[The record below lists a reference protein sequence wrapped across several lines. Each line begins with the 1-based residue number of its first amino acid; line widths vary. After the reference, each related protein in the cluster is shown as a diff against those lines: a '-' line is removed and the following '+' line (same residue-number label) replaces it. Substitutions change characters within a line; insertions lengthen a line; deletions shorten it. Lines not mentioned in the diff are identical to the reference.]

1 MMTIQFNGRFLAS
14 NNNNR
19 LVDNKGAL
27 KMDKNDK
34 KHNDKSN
41 MKKPK
46 AKLEQAALA
55 PGEVAKS
62 SSQKKA
68 KKTY

>member
-1 MMTIQFNGRFLAS
+1 
-14 NNNNR
+14 
-19 LVDNKGAL
+19 
-27 KMDKNDK
+27 MDKNDK

-55 PGEVAKS
+55 PGEVAKP

>member
-1 MMTIQFNGRFLAS
+1 
-14 NNNNR
+14 
-19 LVDNKGAL
+19 
-27 KMDKNDK
+27 MDKNDK
-34 KHNDKSN
+34 KHNDKLT

-55 PGEVAKS
+55 PGEVAKPVS
-62 SSQKKA
+62 HKKP